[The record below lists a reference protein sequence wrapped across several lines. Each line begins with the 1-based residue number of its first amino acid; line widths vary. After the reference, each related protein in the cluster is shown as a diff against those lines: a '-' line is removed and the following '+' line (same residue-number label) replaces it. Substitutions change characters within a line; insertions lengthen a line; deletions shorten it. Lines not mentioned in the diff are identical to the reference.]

1 MQLDVI
7 ENKIYE
13 LRGQKVMI
21 GNDLAEM
28 YGVQTKVLNQA
39 VKRNLKRFPPD
50 FVFQLTKTEMES
62 LRSQIVTSKKGGNRY
77 LPYAF
82 TEQGV
87 SMLSSVLNSDRAI
100 EVNIAIMRTFV
111 LIREHAMRYK
121 DLQEKLE
128 RLEKINDKNLKEI
141 YSALNL
147 LIEDRM
153 QNAELGKRQRIGF
166 KIKSL
171 K

>member
-7 ENKIYE
+7 QNKIYE

-39 VKRNLKRFPPD
+39 VKRNIKRFPPD
-50 FVFQLTKTEMES
+50 FVFQLTKTEVEN

-111 LIREHAMRYK
+111 LIREHSMRYK

-128 RLEKINDKNLKEI
+128 KLEKQTDKNFKEI

-147 LIEDRM
+147 LIEERM
-153 QNAELGKRQRIGF
+153 QNASLNKRERIGF
-166 KIKSL
+166 KTKSL
-171 K
+171 T

>member
-7 ENKIYE
+7 ENEIYE

-39 VKRNLKRFPPD
+39 VKRNLKRFPTD
-50 FVFQLTKTEMES
+50 FVFQLTKSEMES
-62 LRSQIVTSKKGGNRY
+62 LRSQIVTSKRGGNRY
-77 LPYAF
+77 LSFAF

-87 SMLSSVLNSDRAI
+87 SMLSSVLQSDRAI

-121 DLQEKLE
+121 DLQE
-128 RLEKINDKNLKEI
+128 NLKSWRNKMI
-141 YSALNL
+141 RILKKYIVPL
-147 LIEDRM
+147 LC
-153 QNAELGKRQRIGF
+153 
-166 KIKSL
+166 
-171 K
+171 

>member
-13 LRGQKVMI
+13 LRDQKVMI

-39 VKRNLKRFPPD
+39 VKRNLKRFPTD
-50 FVFQLTKTEMES
+50 FVFQLTKSEMES
-62 LRSQIVTSKKGGNRY
+62 LRSQIVTSKGGNRY

-87 SMLSSVLNSDRAI
+87 SMLSSVLHSDRAI
-100 EVNIAIMRTFV
+100 EVNIAIIRTFV

-128 RLEKINDKNLKEI
+128 KLEKQNDKNFKEI

-153 QNAELGKRQRIGF
+153 QNAELGKRNRIGF
-166 KIKSL
+166 KTKSSI
-171 K
+171 